1 MKISGISNLNM
12 GVQNSPFAKN
22 VNRSLDK
29 NASGDPSL
37 IRSDS
42 VRFGQAAKQNQKKVS
57 PVLESLMKQKDNLME
72 QRKSI
77 AEGLKGSEDTNG
89 LASQLKEINKQIE
102 EIDEQIKQEMLL
114 QGQKEGQTE
123 EKKKSSDEPK
133 TKEEVQAKQLN
144 AVTIAAQGVQSAKT
158 IQSVQSK
165 VDAEKRVLSS
175 QAETDGADTLAS
187 THKRIAELDAKSNS
201 LINQVGKT
209 LSSATK
215 NIQNEVQELT
225 EASRKEDT
233 KEVNLSE
240 KTEPAQSQTVQE
252 EVQKKEEEQESAYH
266 PLDVRA

>member
-57 PVLESLMKQKDNLME
+57 PILESLMKQKENLME

-89 LASQLKEINKQIE
+89 LAGQLKEINKQIE

-114 QGQKEGQTE
+114 QGQKEGRAE

-215 NIQNEVQELT
+215 NIQKEMQEVT
-225 EASRKEDT
+225 EAPREEDA

-240 KTEPAQSQTVQE
+240 KTEPAQTVQE
-252 EVQKKEEEQESAYH
+252 EVQKKEEEQQSAYH